1 MKPIRQAVRLLG
13 LVLVISVFTGMQ
25 APLSFAQDQ
34 TTQDFDNELE
44 AFKKKVAAAKAGSAS
59 QVDAMTSR
67 EEAPAGPAADPAITS
82 PLGLAA
88 TLPVK
93 GQLPA
98 TANALF
104 PVDMPVD
111 GTADG
116 GGNAQRELER
126 QTFEAALKQLLPLS
140 TDQIRAV
147 YDEFAKSRKAA
158 ETPIAI
164 PESRTQV
171 QTISLDPSQEPLVI
185 RMSPGYVTTVSILDS
200 SGAPWPVQDLSFA
213 GEFDVAPPESGGNVM
228 RITPRA
234 AHGMGNM
241 SVRLVDLVTPI
252 VFTLSTSLETVD
264 YRFEARVA
272 KPGPLAKTPI
282 IEFGGLSTVAG
293 TDANLVAVLDGTM
306 PAGAEKLKLKGTD
319 GRTTAWRL
327 GSKVYLRTSL
337 ALLSPAWDSSV
348 ASSDGTTVYT
358 LNDTPVILLS
368 DDGIMVRAHIAA
380 ADEVMP

>member
-1 MKPIRQAVRLLG
+1 MRSLM
-13 LVLVISVFTGMQ
+13 LVLAVSAFMSAQ
-25 APLSFAQDQ
+25 SAFSFAQAQ

-59 QVDAMTSR
+59 QIDAMTSK
-67 EEAPAGPAADPAITS
+67 EEAPAAEDPALAS

-93 GQLPA
+93 GTLPA
-98 TANALF
+98 TSRALS
-104 PVDMPVD
+104 PMDMPIDGPMDSGVD
-111 GTADG
+111 A
-116 GGNAQRELER
+116 AQRELER
-126 QTFEAALKQLLPLS
+126 QTFESALKQLLPLS

-185 RMSPGYVTTVSILDS
+185 RTSPGYVTTVSILDS
-200 SGAPWPVQDLSFA
+200 SGAPWPVQDISFA

-228 RITPRA
+228 RITPKT

-241 SVRLVDLVTPI
+241 SVRLVDLVTPV

-282 IEFGGLSTVAG
+282 IELGGLNTVAG
-293 TDANLVAVLDGTM
+293 TDANLVAVLDGTI
-306 PAGAEKLKLKGTD
+306 PAGAEKLRLKGTD

-327 GSKVYLRTSL
+327 GGRVYLRTPLS
-337 ALLSPAWDSSV
+337 LLSPAWDSSV